1 LDMGVE
7 TLYKISNDGI
17 VMRDKQMYV
26 PWDMII
32 KNEVLKEAH

>member
-1 LDMGVE
+1 LRDAKTEKVRRKLDMGVE

-26 PWDMII
+26 P
-32 KNEVLKEAH
+32 